1 MFAEFTNKIDDL
13 IPFEIPNTWE
23 WIRLGTVGE
32 SNIGLTYKSSDI
44 TNSKGILVLR
54 SGNIQNGKMSYC
66 DNLYVS
72 CEVPQ
77 KAMIYKNDLL
87 ICARNGSR
95 SLVGKCAIVDI
106 EKASF
111 GAFMTKFSSEF
122 NPYIKIFLYS
132 PTFRNQLDNVKTET
146 INQITQKNL
155 QNQLLPLPPFEE
167 QIKIVNTINKIYS
180 ILDC

>member
-1 MFAEFTNKIDDL
+1 
-13 IPFEIPNTWE
+13 
-23 WIRLGTVGE
+23 
-32 SNIGLTYKSSDI
+32 
-44 TNSKGILVLR
+44 
-54 SGNIQNGKMSYC
+54 MSYC

-111 GAFMTKFSSEF
+111 GAFMTKFSSKF